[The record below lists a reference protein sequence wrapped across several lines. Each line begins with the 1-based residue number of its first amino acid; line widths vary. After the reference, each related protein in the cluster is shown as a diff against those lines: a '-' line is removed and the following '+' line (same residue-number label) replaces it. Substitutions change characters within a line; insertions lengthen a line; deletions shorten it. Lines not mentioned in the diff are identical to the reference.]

1 MSLKYAAL
9 CFVLL
14 LTVLFLAE
22 RTYNALN
29 HPLELVSDKRESRKE
44 AKPGNFPVTG
54 TPKESAPTASHNLI
68 ADRNIFNPE
77 RRDFADLGS
86 GMSAKPAGRP
96 QVILYGV
103 TIVGDYRSA
112 SVVNPGRSLKKGER
126 EQMTIKPGE
135 RIGEYRLAK
144 VLSDRITMEAG
155 EDTFEVLL
163 YDPKSPKKRIDTRT
177 EIKPATTISAQAPS
191 TPTGDVKGGSKPPK
205 DMGTPPSTP
214 ATKPVVPKGAG
225 AAGETKEPSQ
235 QQPSA
240 QTPAPMTPPGTPP
253 GTTATPPGSVPTA
266 TKIPV
271 PMAPAP
277 VTSPFAPTTLPIP
290 PNMGK
295 TVSPPSGGSTT
306 GGK

>member
-1 MSLKYAAL
+1 MSLKYAVL
-9 CFVLL
+9 CFVLF

-29 HPLELVSDKRESRKE
+29 HPLELVPDKTETRKE
-44 AKPGNFPVTG
+44 AKPGNFPATG
-54 TPKESAPTASHNLI
+54 TPKGPAPIASHNLI

-77 RRDFADLGS
+77 RRDFAGLGS

-103 TIVGDYRSA
+103 TIAGEYRSA
-112 SVVNPGRSLKKGER
+112 SVVNPGRSLKRGER

-177 EIKPATTISAQAPS
+177 EIKPAATVTAQVPS

-205 DMGTPPSTP
+205 DLSTPPSTP

-240 QTPAPMTPPGTPP
+240 QTPEPMTPPGTTSP
-253 GTTATPPGSVPTA
+253 PPGSAPTA